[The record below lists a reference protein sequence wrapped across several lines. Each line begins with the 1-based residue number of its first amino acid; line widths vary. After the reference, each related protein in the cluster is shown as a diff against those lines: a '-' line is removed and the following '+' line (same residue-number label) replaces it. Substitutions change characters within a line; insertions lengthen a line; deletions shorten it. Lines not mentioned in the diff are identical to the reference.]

1 MKKLINSQLQE
12 VCSSFSRLTEDEAAL
27 SAIEATAQM
36 IIASIKNGGKVL
48 VCGNGGSAA
57 DAQHFVAE
65 FIGRFYFDRQPLPAI
80 ALTTDSSIITCVA
93 NDYSYEDIFSR
104 QVIAL
109 AKKDD
114 VLIGIS
120 TSGNS
125 GNVAKA
131 IESAQ
136 EVGCNSVVLTGNRG
150 GSINNMCDI
159 VIAVP
164 SLDTPR
170 IQEMHLFVEHMICE
184 LVEANLGNRVN

>member
-1 MKKLINSQLQE
+1 MKKLINSQLQK
-12 VCSSFSRLTEDEAAL
+12 VCSSFSRLNEDEIAL

-36 IIASIKNGGKVL
+36 IIFSIKSGGKVL

-109 AKKDD
+109 AKKGD

-125 GNVAKA
+125 GNIAKA

-136 EVGCNSVVLTGNRG
+136 EVGCNSVLLTGDG
-150 GSINNMCDI
+150 DGVINNMCDI

-184 LVEANLGNRVN
+184 LVEAVLGNRVN